1 MTDMTFNLF
10 MLNAI
15 YIGMLV
21 FSAVALA
28 VFITYLILNRNNNYG
43 DFAPGID
50 EYSSRGIVYKRLRDE
65 VTTFEK
71 NHLFA
76 DYGENPYENKEHK
89 IPEQL
94 LKNSKTCTRE

>member
-1 MTDMTFNLF
+1 MTLNLF

-50 EYSSRGIVYKRLRDE
+50 EYSARGIDYNRMADE
-65 VTTFEK
+65 VTANEK

-76 DYGENPYENKEHK
+76 YYGENPYENKVHK

-94 LKNSKTCTRE
+94 LKNSRNDQRE

>member
-1 MTDMTFNLF
+1 MTFNLF
-10 MLNAI
+10 MMNAI

-28 VFITYLILNRNNNYG
+28 VFITYLILNKNNNFG

-50 EYSSRGIVYKRLRDE
+50 EYSARGIEYKSMADE
-65 VTTFEK
+65 VTTLEK
-71 NHLFA
+71 NRLF
-76 DYGENPYENKEHK
+76 DYYGENPYVNKEHK

-94 LKNSKTCTRE
+94 LKNSKTDNRE

>member
-1 MTDMTFNLF
+1 MTFNLF

-28 VFITYLILNRNNNYG
+28 VFITYLILNKNNNFG

-50 EYSSRGIVYKRLRDE
+50 EYSARGIEYKSMADE
-65 VTTFEK
+65 VTTLEK
-71 NHLFA
+71 NRLFA
-76 DYGENPYENKEHK
+76 YYGENPYVNKEHK

-94 LKNSKTCTRE
+94 LKNSKTDNRE